1 MTTAS
6 YWIARHASE
15 RGSHPA
21 LISAEGT
28 LSYAELDDA
37 ARSLAAKLH
46 GLGIAT
52 GDRVAVLLENDPL
65 YVVLIHALVALGA
78 VLVPLNVRLTPREL
92 RELLVDAEPRLLLHG
107 TSLASVAAESVRDL
121 RGIRTLPAPA
131 LHTLSEKP
139 VALPVQLR
147 LDADQAI
154 LFTSGTSGRPK
165 GVRLGLAQHL
175 ASAAGSAERLGIE
188 HEDRW
193 LACMP
198 LYHIGGLAI
207 VLRSALYGI
216 SVVLHSDFDARAV
229 LHSLQHDRI
238 SAVSLVPTM
247 LARLLDASGDAQ
259 FPASL
264 RFVLLGGG
272 PIPTDLVLR
281 ARRARVPVAASYG
294 LTEAASQVATLAPA
308 EDEAHVGSVGQA
320 LPGVELRIV
329 DENGRDQPAEVAGEI
344 CVRAAQV
351 MSGYL
356 NLPEQTTR
364 TLEAGWL
371 HTGDIG
377 TLSTEGY
384 LTLLD
389 RRSDLIV
396 SGGENVSPAEVEAV
410 LLCHPD
416 VAAAAVVG
424 RSDPSWGQVVHAF
437 VVPRAARVASAE
449 ELIAHCRSRLAGFKL
464 PRVIELVT
472 SLPQTKP
479 GRLRRETWKAKS

>member
-207 VLRSALYGI
+207 VLRSALYGT

-294 LTEAASQVATLAPA
+294 LTEATSQVATLAPA

-356 NLPEQTTR
+356 NLPEQTAR

-437 VVPRAARVASAE
+437 VVPRAARVASTE

>member
-1 MTTAS
+1 
-6 YWIARHASE
+6 
-15 RGSHPA
+15 
-21 LISAEGT
+21 
-28 LSYAELDDA
+28 
-37 ARSLAAKLH
+37 
-46 GLGIAT
+46 
-52 GDRVAVLLENDPL
+52 
-65 YVVLIHALVALGA
+65 
-78 VLVPLNVRLTPREL
+78 
-92 RELLVDAEPRLLLHG
+92 
-107 TSLASVAAESVRDL
+107 
-121 RGIRTLPAPA
+121 
-131 LHTLSEKP
+131 
-139 VALPVQLR
+139 
-147 LDADQAI
+147 
-154 LFTSGTSGRPK
+154 
-165 GVRLGLAQHL
+165 
-175 ASAAGSAERLGIE
+175 
-188 HEDRW
+188 
-193 LACMP
+193 MP

-207 VLRSALYGI
+207 VLRSALYGT

-238 SAVSLVPTM
+238 STVSLVPTM

-259 FPASL
+259 FPTSL

-272 PIPTDLVLR
+272 PIPMDLVLR
-281 ARRARVPVAASYG
+281 ARRARVPIAASYG

-308 EDEAHVGSVGQA
+308 EDEAHLGSVGQA

-344 CVRAAQV
+344 RVRAAQV

-356 NLPEQTTR
+356 NLPEQTAR

-396 SGGENVSPAEVEAV
+396 SGGENVYPAEVEAV

-437 VVPRAARVASAE
+437 VVPRAARAASAE

-472 SLPQTKP
+472 SLPQAKP
-479 GRLRRETWKAKS
+479 GRLRRETWKAKN

>member
-193 LACMP
+193 LTCMP

-207 VLRSALYGI
+207 VLRSALYGT

-281 ARRARVPVAASYG
+281 ARRALVPVAASYG

-308 EDEAHVGSVGQA
+308 ENEAHVGSVGQA

-356 NLPEQTTR
+356 NLPEQTAR

-437 VVPRAARVASAE
+437 VVPRAARVSSTE

-479 GRLRRETWKAKS
+479 ERLRRETWKAKS

>member
-294 LTEAASQVATLAPA
+294 LTEATSQVATLAPA

>member
-6 YWIARHASE
+6 YWIGRHASE

-28 LSYAELDDA
+28 LSYAELDGA

-207 VLRSALYGI
+207 VLRSALYGT

-294 LTEAASQVATLAPA
+294 LTEATSQVATLAPA

-356 NLPEQTTR
+356 NLPEQTAR

-437 VVPRAARVASAE
+437 VVPRAARVASTE

>member
-1 MTTAS
+1 
-6 YWIARHASE
+6 
-15 RGSHPA
+15 
-21 LISAEGT
+21 
-28 LSYAELDDA
+28 
-37 ARSLAAKLH
+37 
-46 GLGIAT
+46 
-52 GDRVAVLLENDPL
+52 
-65 YVVLIHALVALGA
+65 
-78 VLVPLNVRLTPREL
+78 
-92 RELLVDAEPRLLLHG
+92 
-107 TSLASVAAESVRDL
+107 
-121 RGIRTLPAPA
+121 
-131 LHTLSEKP
+131 
-139 VALPVQLR
+139 
-147 LDADQAI
+147 
-154 LFTSGTSGRPK
+154 
-165 GVRLGLAQHL
+165 
-175 ASAAGSAERLGIE
+175 
-188 HEDRW
+188 
-193 LACMP
+193 
-198 LYHIGGLAI
+198 
-207 VLRSALYGI
+207 
-216 SVVLHSDFDARAV
+216 VVLHSDFDARAV

-272 PIPTDLVLR
+272 PIPTNLVLR

>member
-437 VVPRAARVASAE
+437 VVPRAARVASTE